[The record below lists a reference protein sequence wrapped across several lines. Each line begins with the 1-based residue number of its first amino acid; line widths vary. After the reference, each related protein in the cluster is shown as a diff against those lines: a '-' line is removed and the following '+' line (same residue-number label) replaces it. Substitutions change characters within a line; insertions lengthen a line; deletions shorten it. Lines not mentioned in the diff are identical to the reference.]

1 MSETVTERIR
11 ASGHEH
17 VSGEHASTLELT
29 SDDFLTPAGDCILGI
44 EADTV
49 PAEFDDTFVT
59 ACQDS
64 AATIEI
70 ELEADGNREVVVA
83 RGDDDLTFDSGRSAV
98 IRTSEYI
105 DDRTI
110 AVGADG
116 AAADVD
122 RELVAALADGAEL
135 TAAITVE

>member
-1 MSETVTERIR
+1 MSETVTIR

-17 VSGEHASTLELT
+17 VLGEHSSTLELT
-29 SDDFLTPAGDCILGI
+29 SEDFLTPAGDCILGI
-44 EADTV
+44 GADTV
-49 PAEFDDTFVT
+49 PAEFEDAFVT

-64 AATIEI
+64 GARIEI
-70 ELEADGNREVVVA
+70 ELEADGHREVVVA
-83 RGDDDLTFDSGRSAV
+83 KGDEDLTFDSDRSAV
-98 IRTSEYI
+98 VRTSEYI

-122 RELVAALADGAEL
+122 RELVAALANGADL
-135 TAAITVE
+135 TATITVD